1 MARPVGTTIGEQ
13 LRDWR
18 TRRHLSQLD
27 LAGLAGVS
35 ARHLS
40 FVETGRSRPSREMVL
55 HLAEH
60 LDVPLRARNALLL
73 AAGFA
78 PVYRSTDLGAP
89 EMEPVRHALDT
100 VLAGHSP
107 YPAVVVDQAWE
118 LLAANPA
125 VGMFLD
131 GVAEDLLAPPVNVL
145 RVTLHPDGMAKRI
158 VNLPEWSHHLLAR
171 LKRQWLITG
180 DTSLMELHRP
190 ARSPSRCSSASHRR
204 RTGATRRCRSS
215 RPSPR
220 SAPPST
226 SRWPSWPS
234 SRSSRP
240 TRRRPPRSGGC
251 RPSRCPPDVR
261 PQSGCFE
268 KRPSTVVVVPTEL
281 SPAIWSSRSSPP
293 NALMSCL
300 GSASMV

>member
-60 LDVPLRARNALLL
+60 LEVPLRARNALLL

-78 PVYRSTDLGAP
+78 PVYRSTDLDAP

-125 VGMFLD
+125 VGMFLE
-131 GVAEDLLAPPVNVL
+131 GVADDLMAPPVNVL

-158 VNLPEWSHHLLAR
+158 VNLAEWSHHLLSR
-171 LKRQWLITG
+171 LKRQSLITG
-180 DTSLMELHRP
+180 DTALMELHRELSGYP
-190 ARSPSRCSSASHRR
+190 GVVADGPHEGEGP
-204 RTGATRRCRSS
+204 GAIAVPLLFRL
-215 RPSPR
+215 
-220 SAPPST
+220 
-226 SRWPSWPS
+226 
-234 SRSSRP
+234 
-240 TRRRPPRSGGC
+240 
-251 RPSRCPPDVR
+251 PPDR
-261 PQSGCFE
+261 DGGDAPLSFI
-268 KRPSTVVVVPTEL
+268 STITTFGTAVDITLAEL
-281 SPAIWSSRSSPP
+281 AIESFFPADAATTA
-293 NALMSCL
+293 ALWRL
-300 GSASMV
+300 SAEPLPA